1 MRRFARLRILPP
13 RTRRR
18 GAMTQG
24 NKIVDLA
31 EKRRELRGHLTET
44 GELITFETLVRDRR
58 HDDDDDPRAA

>member
-1 MRRFARLRILPP
+1 
-13 RTRRR
+13 
-18 GAMTQG
+18 MTQG